1 MDVTGIRASRFWR
14 ALTTGLLIACC
25 LIPFVADSSLAYAA
39 DRGRFTIIEENDF
52 LQPLGTDRHY
62 TQGAMLS
69 YLSPLLD
76 SNGVASHFYDP
87 LGSLLP
93 IFQPGLGV
101 RRKFDVVA
109 GQSIFTPQQ
118 YHRFPL
124 DPKDR
129 PFAGWLYT
137 GGSLLQET
145 GGTMLENFEVLAG
158 VVGPDSL
165 ADVTQQSFHKLINF
179 YNPEL
184 AQTWKTQLSNEPGL
198 VLTYERKWRLWQSTL
213 FGMETEVIPDAGLT
227 VGNIFTYAEG
237 GATFRVGRDLGV
249 DYGPARVRPSISG
262 THWFDADRLTQ
273 PWGWY
278 VFGGAQGR
286 AVARN
291 IFLDGNTFTDSRSV
305 DKNILVGSVT
315 LGGSLFYK
323 DTFKIDLTFTET
335 SKEFKTQST
344 PDRYGALSVSFKY

>member
-1 MDVTGIRASRFWR
+1 MSARGFWLRQLLGVVGSGLAAVLVAAVSGQAPARAEE
-14 ALTTGLLIACC
+14 
-25 LIPFVADSSLAYAA
+25 
-39 DRGRFTIIEENDF
+39 RGRFAIIEENDF
-52 LQPLGTDRHY
+52 LQPQGTDRHY

-76 SNGVASHFYDP
+76 SGGIASQVYGP

-109 GQSIFTPQQ
+109 GQSIFTPRE

-124 DPKDR
+124 NPNDR

-165 ADVTQQSFHKLINF
+165 ADITQQSFHKLINF

-184 AQTWKTQLSNEPGL
+184 AQTWKTQLSNEPGI

-213 FGMETEVIPDAGLT
+213 FGMETEVIPEAGIT
-227 VGNIFTYAEG
+227 AGNIFTYADG
-237 GATFRVGRDLGV
+237 GFTLRIGRDLGV

-305 DKNILVGSVT
+305 DKNILVGSFTV
-315 LGGSLFYK
+315 GGSVFYK
-323 DTFKIDLTFTET
+323 DTFKIDLTLTET
-335 SKEFKTQST
+335 TKEFKTQSAM
-344 PDRYGALSVSFKY
+344 DHFGALSVSFRY